1 MPQSLVCLSVHFV
14 FSTKGRE
21 PYLRDEWAARLH
33 SYIGGIAEAEKCKLL
48 AAGGVTDHVH
58 LLISVGRTVAVS
70 DLMRVVKANS
80 SKWVHDTFPGHPF
93 AWQNGYG
100 GFAVEYD
107 RIETVRGYIA
117 RQAEHHAG
125 CSFQDEF
132 RSLLTTHGMDWDEKY
147 VWD

>member
-1 MPQSLVCLSVHFV
+1 MPQSLACLPVHFV

-21 PYLRDEWAARLH
+21 PWVCEEWAERL
-33 SYIGGIAEAEKCKLL
+33 YEYVGGAVRTEQCRLL
-48 AAGGVTDHVH
+48 AAGGMPDHVH
-58 LLISVGRTVAVS
+58 LLVSLGRTVTVA

-80 SKWVHDTFPGHPF
+80 SKWVHETFPGIPF

-100 GFAVEYD
+100 AFAIQYD
-107 RIETVRGYIA
+107 RIDAVRGYIA

-125 CSFQDEF
+125 HSYQDEY
-132 RSLLTTHGMDWDEKY
+132 RTLLSEHGLEWDERY

>member
-1 MPQSLVCLSVHFV
+1 MPQSLVCLPVHFV

-21 PYLRDEWAARLH
+21 PWIRDEWASRLH
-33 SYIGGIAEAEKCKLL
+33 EYIGGIAHAEKCQLL
-48 AAGGVTDHVH
+48 AAGGMPDHVH
-58 LLISVGRTVAVS
+58 LLISLGRTITVA

-80 SKWVHDTFPGHPF
+80 SKWVHETFVGSPF

-107 RIETVRGYIA
+107 RIEVVRAYVA
-117 RQAEHHAG
+117 RQAEHHASR
-125 CSFQDEF
+125 SFQDEY
-132 RSLLTTHGMDWDEKY
+132 RILLGGHGMEWDERY